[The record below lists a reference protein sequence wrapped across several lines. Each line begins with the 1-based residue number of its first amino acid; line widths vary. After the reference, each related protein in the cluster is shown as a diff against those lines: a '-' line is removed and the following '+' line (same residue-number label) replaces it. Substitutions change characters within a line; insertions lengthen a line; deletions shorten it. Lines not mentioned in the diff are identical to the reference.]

1 MVKLIK
7 IVGKRWYFLLLAV
20 VAIFCQCW
28 FQLNLPEFMGNIQTI
43 ISYKGSGELIGLPL
57 DPIVNLTN
65 PLTREVIQITHL
77 LGQEE
82 LTSLILNQGGWM
94 ILCCVI
100 ILGCAFCQFYGAS
113 TVGAYVGKELRRETY
128 SKVNTLSLSDY
139 NKFGTATL
147 ITRTT
152 NDIEQIKNYVIM
164 FIRMIVMSPTYMII
178 ALIKTLS
185 LQNPGPKLSIVLAI
199 TIPIILGI
207 MIIIFVFAI
216 PLFKQMQIK
225 IDDVTVVLRENLTG
239 IRVIR
244 AYNQQETET
253 DKFDNVNTNLRKILV
268 KSGRIMS
275 IANPFIQIIFN
286 FAFIGI
292 YAFGFYLL
300 TEIDGTNQSDFN
312 LAINTQVSIIAVVAQ
327 YSMQI
332 MNSFLMLAL
341 IIAMIPQ
348 ASASYKRVYEVINT
362 KTSINDKEARQYA
375 LEQYELHLKRLEYY
389 FKEEYKKTHEGNVF
403 SYSLLKDKYEKM
415 SEEEKIKDPQ
425 YEDYLKYIGIRKNR
439 ENILKSLN
447 DESSDEYINVI
458 NKDFHH
464 LSQHGVIEFKN
475 VSFQYPDAN
484 TPTVINISFKTKPG
498 TTTAII
504 GSTGSGKSTLINLI
518 PRFYD
523 ATIGEVLFDGV
534 DIKKIPQKVLRDHIG
549 FVPQSAVLFTG
560 TIKENIKYGKA
571 DASDEEIKE
580 ALKVAQ
586 AANFVSKLPEQLDTF
601 VSQGGKNFSGGQ
613 KQRLSIA
620 RCLVRKPEIY
630 VFDDSFSAL
639 DFKTDAQ
646 LRAALKTYTKE
657 ASVIVVAQRVSSIID
672 ADNIIVLNEG
682 KCVGQGTHT
691 ELLENCPVYQD
702 IVRSQLDP
710 DEVEKT
716 IQLNK
721 QARLEGGSTNA

>member
-1 MVKLIK
+1 MVKLFK

-20 VAIFCQCW
+20 IAIICQCW

-43 ISYKGSGELIGLPL
+43 ITYKPIDPSSVGVPLLIPVELA
-57 DPIVNLTN
+57 N
-65 PLTREVIQITHL
+65 PLTNQIVEITHYL
-77 LGQEE
+77 SQDE
-82 LTSLILNQGGWM
+82 LTSLILGQGGWM

-100 ILGCAFCQFYGAS
+100 ILFCAFCQFYGAS
-113 TVGAYVGKELRRETY
+113 TVGAYVGKELRREIY
-128 SKVNTLSLSDY
+128 AKVNTLSLADY

-207 MIIIFVFAI
+207 MIVIFVFAM
-216 PLFKQMQIK
+216 PLFKQMQSR
-225 IDDVTVVLRENLTG
+225 IDDVTIVLRENLTC

-244 AYNQQETET
+244 AYNQQKTETE
-253 DKFDNVNTNLRKILV
+253 KFDKVNTNLKNIIV

-275 IANPFIQIIFN
+275 VANPFIQIIFN
-286 FAFIGI
+286 FAFICI

-300 TEIDGTNQSDFN
+300 TEIQGTNLSDFQ
-312 LAINTQVSIIAVVAQ
+312 LTINTQVSIIAVVAQ

-332 MNSFLMLAL
+332 MNSFLMLAM

-348 ASASYKRVYEVINT
+348 AAASYKRVYEVINT
-362 KTSINDKEARQYA
+362 KTSINDKEARDFA
-375 LEQYELHLKRLEYY
+375 VEQYELHLKRLEFR
-389 FKEEYKKTHEGNVF
+389 FKENYKETHNGSVF
-403 SYSLLKDKYEKM
+403 SYSLLKNKYEVM
-415 SEEEKIKDPQ
+415 SQEEKEKDPQ
-425 YEDYLKYIGIRKNR
+425 YKDFIEYTNIRKDR
-439 ENILKSLN
+439 ESILKSLQ
-447 DESSDEYINVI
+447 DEESDEYINI
-458 NKDFHH
+458 ISKNFNKVEKY
-464 LSQHGVIEFKN
+464 GEIEFKN

-484 TPTVINISFKTKPG
+484 TPTIMNISFKTKPG

-523 ATIGEVLFDGV
+523 STTGEILFDGI
-534 DIKKIPQKVLRDHIG
+534 DIKKIPQKVLREHIG

-560 TIKENIKYGKA
+560 TIKENICYGKT
-571 DASDEEIKE
+571 DATDEEVQE
-580 ALKVAQ
+580 ALRVAQ
-586 AANFVSKLPEQLDTF
+586 ASNFVSKLPDQLDTF
-601 VSQGGKNFSGGQ
+601 VSQGGKNYSGGQ

-620 RCLVRKPEIY
+620 RCLVKKPEIY

-639 DFKTDAQ
+639 DFKTDAA
-646 LRAALKTYTKE
+646 LRAQLKTYTKD

-682 KCVGQGTHT
+682 KCVGQGTHA
-691 ELLENCPVYQD
+691 ELLSSCEVYQD

-710 DEVEKT
+710 EEVDKT
-716 IQLNK
+716 IKMNQVAL
-721 QARLEGGSTNA
+721 LEGGNN

>member
-1 MVKLIK
+1 MVKLFK

-20 VAIFCQCW
+20 VAIICQCW

-43 ISYKGSGELIGLPL
+43 ITYKPNLPELIGVTLPI
-57 DPIVNLTN
+57 PVTLTN
-65 PLTREVIQITHL
+65 PLSNQIIEITHYL
-77 LGQEE
+77 SQDE
-82 LTSLILNQGGWM
+82 LISLILGQGGWM

-100 ILGCAFCQFYGAS
+100 ILFCAFCQFYGAS
-113 TVGAYVGKELRRETY
+113 TVGAYVGKELRREIY
-128 SKVNTLSLSDY
+128 AKVNTLSLAEY

-185 LQNPGPKLSIVLAI
+185 LQDPGPKLSIVLAI
-199 TIPIILGI
+199 TIPIILAI
-207 MIIIFVFAI
+207 MIIIFVFAM
-216 PLFKQMQIK
+216 PLFKQMQSR

-253 DKFDNVNTNLRKILV
+253 EKFDKVNTNLKNIIV

-275 IANPFIQIIFN
+275 VANPFIQIIFN
-286 FAFIGI
+286 FAFICI
-292 YAFGFYLL
+292 YAFGFFLL
-300 TEIDGTNQSDFN
+300 TEIQGTNINDFT
-312 LAINTQVSIIAVVAQ
+312 LAISTQVSIIAVVAQ

-332 MNSFLMLAL
+332 MNSFLMLAM

-348 ASASYKRVYEVINT
+348 AAASYKRVYEVINT
-362 KTSINDKEARQYA
+362 KTSINDKEAREYA
-375 LEQYELHLKRLEYY
+375 VEQYELHLQRLEFR
-389 FKEEYKKTHEGNVF
+389 FKEKYKETHDGNVF

-415 SEEEKIKDPQ
+415 SEEEKEKDPQ
-425 YEDYLKYIGIRKNR
+425 YKNFVEYTNIRKDR
-439 ENILKSLN
+439 ENIISSLK
-447 DESSDEYINVI
+447 DETSEEYINII
-458 NKDFHH
+458 NRDFHK
-464 LSQHGVIEFKN
+464 LEQHGVIEFKN
-475 VSFQYPDAN
+475 VTFQYPDAN
-484 TPTVINISFKTKPG
+484 TPTVMNISFKTKPG
-498 TTTAII
+498 STTAII

-523 ATIGEVLFDGV
+523 ATSGQILFDGI
-534 DIKKIPQKVLRDHIG
+534 DIKKIPQKILRDHVG

-560 TIKENIKYGKA
+560 TIKENICYGKK
-571 DASDEEIKE
+571 DATDEEVKE
-580 ALKVAQ
+580 ALSVAQ
-586 AANFVSKLPEQLDTF
+586 ASNFVSKLPDQLDTF

-613 KQRLSIA
+613 KQRLAIA

-646 LRAALKTYTKE
+646 LRAALKNYTKN
-657 ASVIVVAQRVSSIID
+657 ASIIVVAQRVSSILD

-682 KCVGQGTHT
+682 KCVGQGSHT
-691 ELLENCPVYQD
+691 ELLRTCPVYQD

-710 DEVEKT
+710 EEVEKT
-716 IQLNK
+716 IKLNK
-721 QARLEGGSTNA
+721 QAAMEGGNN

>member
-1 MVKLIK
+1 MVKLFK

-20 VAIFCQCW
+20 VAIICQCW

-43 ISYKGSGELIGLPL
+43 ITYKPNLPELVGQILPIPVTLSNPLSNQIVEITHYLSQDELI
-57 DPIVNLTN
+57 
-65 PLTREVIQITHL
+65 
-77 LGQEE
+77 
-82 LTSLILNQGGWM
+82 SLILGQGGWM

-100 ILGCAFCQFYGAS
+100 ILFCAFCQFYGAS
-113 TVGAYVGKELRRETY
+113 TVGAYVGKELRREIY
-128 SKVNTLSLSDY
+128 SKVNTLSLADY

-185 LQNPGPKLSIVLAI
+185 LQDPGPKLSIVLAI
-199 TIPIILGI
+199 TIPIILAI
-207 MIIIFVFAI
+207 MIIIFVFAM
-216 PLFKQMQIK
+216 PLFKQMQSR

-253 DKFDNVNTNLRKILV
+253 EKFDKVNTNLKNIIV

-275 IANPFIQIIFN
+275 VANPFIQIIFN
-286 FAFIGI
+286 FAFICI

-300 TEIDGTNQSDFN
+300 TEIQGSNLNDFT
-312 LAINTQVSIIAVVAQ
+312 LTISTQVSIIAVVAQ

-332 MNSFLMLAL
+332 MNSFLMLAM

-348 ASASYKRVYEVINT
+348 AAASYKRVYEIINT
-362 KTSINDKEARQYA
+362 KTSINDREAREYA
-375 LEQYELHLKRLEYY
+375 VEQYELHLQRLEFR
-389 FKEEYKKTHEGNVF
+389 FKEIYKEKHNGNVF

-415 SEEEKIKDPQ
+415 NEEEKENDPQ
-425 YEDYLKYIGIRKNR
+425 YKDFIEYTNIRKDR
-439 ENILKSLN
+439 ENIIKSLK
-447 DESSDEYINVI
+447 DETSDEYINI
-458 NKDFHH
+458 IGKDFNK
-464 LSQHGVIEFKN
+464 LEQHGVIEFKD
-475 VSFQYPDAN
+475 VTFQYPDAN
-484 TPTVINISFKTKPG
+484 TPTVMNISFKTKPG
-498 TTTAII
+498 STTAII

-523 ATIGEVLFDGV
+523 ATSGQVLFDGV
-534 DIKKIPQKVLRDHIG
+534 DIKKIPQKILRDHVG

-560 TIKENIKYGKA
+560 TIKENICYGKN
-571 DASDEEIKE
+571 DATDEEVKE
-580 ALKVAQ
+580 ALSVAQ
-586 AANFVSKLPEQLDTF
+586 ASNFVSKLPDQLETF

-646 LRAALKTYTKE
+646 LRAALKNYTKD
-657 ASVIVVAQRVSSIID
+657 ASVIVVAQRVSSILD

-682 KCVGQGTHT
+682 KCVGQGTHA
-691 ELLENCPVYQD
+691 ELLKTCPVYQD

-710 DEVEKT
+710 EEVEKT
-716 IQLNK
+716 IKLNK
-721 QARLEGGSTNA
+721 QAAMEGGNN